1 MGVRRLPIRQP
12 YLCEEVGRSKAGIM
26 GLEICVDSVQSA
38 VAAQA
43 GGAQRVELCSALF
56 EGGLTPSL
64 GLIRAVCSRVDIGV
78 HVMIRPRGGD
88 FLYSEEELA
97 VMRAD
102 IEEAARC
109 GADGVVFG
117 VLTAEGDVDV
127 ERTRMLVELA
137 RPMNVTFHRAIDLT
151 RDVEQSIED
160 VICTGASWV
169 LTAGGEQTAM
179 QGRAGL
185 RRLVQRANGRIRV
198 MAGGGVRSANVQEIM
213 RATGVTELH
222 AALRTSMPSPME
234 FQPQKVRLGD
244 PAVDGYARRGVRSGD
259 VKMLRQR
266 MDEAVTG
273 NLNGYSS

>member
-1 MGVRRLPIRQP
+1 
-12 YLCEEVGRSKAGIM
+12 M

-38 VAAQA
+38 AAAEA
-43 GGAQRVELCSALF
+43 GGAQRVELCSALI

-109 GADGVVFG
+109 GADGVVLG

-127 ERTRMLVELA
+127 ERTRALVELA
-137 RPMNVTFHRAIDLT
+137 RPMELTFHRAIDMT
-151 RDVEQSIED
+151 RDLERSLED
-160 VICTGASWV
+160 VISTGAVRV

-179 QGRAGL
+179 LGRA
-185 RRLVQRANGRIRV
+185 RIRAMVRQAAGRICV
-198 MAGGGVRSANVQEIM
+198 MAGGGVRASNVQEIM
-213 RATGVTELH
+213 QATGGDRVSRR
-222 AALRTSMPSPME
+222 AARLAA
-234 FQPQKVRLGD
+234 QPDEVSGTQS
-244 PAVDGYARRGVRSGD
+244 AVGRCRQWTAMRARGVRSGD
-259 VKMLRQR
+259 VKMLRRR
-266 MDEAVTG
+266 MEEAISK
-273 NLNGYSS
+273 NGDGGFREHVF

>member
-1 MGVRRLPIRQP
+1 
-12 YLCEEVGRSKAGIM
+12 M

-38 VAAQA
+38 AAAEA
-43 GGAQRVELCSALF
+43 GGAQRVELCSALI

-102 IEEAARC
+102 IEEAARS
-109 GADGVVFG
+109 GADGVVLG

-127 ERTRMLVELA
+127 ERTRALVDLA
-137 RPMNVTFHRAIDLT
+137 RPMQVTFHRAIDMT
-151 RDVEQSIED
+151 RDLKKSLED
-160 VICTGASWV
+160 VVCTGAVRV

-179 QGRAGL
+179 LGRA
-185 RRLVQRANGRIRV
+185 RIRTMVQQAKGRICV
-198 MAGGGVRSANVQEIM
+198 MAGGGVRAANVQEIM
-213 RATGVTELH
+213 QATGATEFH
-222 AALRTSMPSPME
+222 AALRASLPSPMK
-234 FQPQKVRLGD
+234 FQGHKVRLGD
-244 PAVDGYARRGVRSGD
+244 AGVDGYARRGVRSGD

-266 MDEAVTG
+266 MEEARSTHG
-273 NLNGYSS
+273 GGA